1 MEILMSAKK
10 ITIIAEAGVNHNGSV
25 DLACKLI
32 DLAADAG
39 ADIVKF
45 QTSIPSAHISK
56 FAPKA
61 NYQKETTGSDGN
73 QLNMIQK
80 IRMPQEHLPTLKAHC
95 EKRGIMF
102 WCTAF
107 DINSVTLLHD
117 MDIHLWKIPS
127 GEITNVPYL
136 RKVASYGEQIIMST
150 GMATLGEVDTALDI
164 LEKAGTPRSLVTLLH
179 CTTEYPACLDDV
191 NLNAMS
197 IMKAAFPGIAG
208 IGYSDHTPGIEISV
222 AAAAMGATV
231 IEKHFTLDKNMEG
244 PDHKA
249 SMSPEE
255 LYALVGSI
263 RNVERA
269 LGDGIKKPA
278 PEELSNAI
286 AARKSLVAA
295 KKIKKGEVFTTANL
309 TTKRPGSGIS
319 AIFWDLYIGK
329 KAERDYEED
338 ELL

>member
-1 MEILMSAKK
+1 MSAKK
-10 ITIIAEAGVNHNGSV
+10 PITIIAEAGVNHNGDV
-25 DLACKLI
+25 NLAYKLI

-45 QTSIPSAHISK
+45 QTSIPKAHISK

-61 NYQKETTGSDGN
+61 NYQKETTGADGT
-73 QLNMIQK
+73 QLKMINK
-80 IRMPQEHLPTLKAHC
+80 IRMPQEHLPSLKAYC

-107 DINSVTLLHD
+107 DVHSVELLHS

-136 RKVASYGEQIIMST
+136 RKVASYGEPIIMST

-164 LEKAGTPRSLVTLLH
+164 LEKAGTPRRLVTLLH

-191 NLNAMS
+191 NLNAMTV
-197 IMKAAFPGIAG
+197 MRAAFPGIAG

-255 LYALVGSI
+255 LYSLVRSV

-278 PEELSNAI
+278 PEELANAI

-295 KKIKKGEVFTTANL
+295 RNIAKGEVFTPENI

-319 AIFWDLYIGK
+319 AIFWDQYIGR

>member
-1 MEILMSAKK
+1 MADRKP
-10 ITIIAEAGVNHNGSV
+10 ITIIAEAGVNHNGDF

-45 QTSIPSAHISK
+45 QTSIPEAHISK

-61 NYQKETTGSDGN
+61 NYQKVTTGNDGN
-73 QLNMIQK
+73 QLKMINK
-80 IRMPQEHLPTLKAHC
+80 IRMPQEHLPALKAHC

-107 DINSVTLLHD
+107 DVRSVELLHN
-117 MDIHLWKIPS
+117 MDLHIWKIPS
-127 GEITNVPYL
+127 GEVTNVPYL
-136 RKVASYGEQIIMST
+136 RKVASYGEPIIMST
-150 GMATLGEVDTALDI
+150 GMATLGEVDNALDI
-164 LEKAGTPRSLVTLLH
+164 LEKAGAPRSLVTLLH

-197 IMKAAFPGIAG
+197 VMKAAFPGIAG

-222 AAAAMGATV
+222 AAAALGASV

-255 LYALVGSI
+255 LYSLVKSI

-269 LGDGIKKPA
+269 LGNGIKKPA
-278 PEELSNAI
+278 PEEMANAI

-295 KKIKKGEVFTTANL
+295 RDIAKGEVFTAENM

-319 AIFWDLYIGK
+319 AIFWDQYIGR
-329 KAERDYEED
+329 KAERDYEAD

>member
-1 MEILMSAKK
+1 MSAKK
-10 ITIIAEAGVNHNGSV
+10 PITIIAEAGVNHNGDV
-25 DLACKLI
+25 NLAYKLI
-32 DLAADAG
+32 DLAANAG

-45 QTSIPSAHISK
+45 QTSIPRAHISK

-61 NYQKETTGSDGN
+61 NYQKETTGNKGN
-73 QLNMIQK
+73 QLDMINK
-80 IRMPQEHLPTLKAHC
+80 IRMPQAHLPALKEHC

-107 DINSVTLLHD
+107 DVYSVELLHS

-136 RKVASYGEQIIMST
+136 RKIASYGEPIIMST
-150 GMATLGEVDTALDI
+150 GMATLGEVDTALAI
-164 LEKAGTPRSLVTLLH
+164 LEEAGTPRSLVTLMH
-179 CTTEYPACLDDV
+179 CTTEYPACLDGV
-191 NLNAMS
+191 NLNAMVV
-197 IMKAAFPGIAG
+197 MKNAFPGIAG
-208 IGYSDHTPGIEISV
+208 IGYSDHTPGIEVSI
-222 AAAAMGATV
+222 AAAALGASV

-249 SMSPEE
+249 SLSPDE
-255 LYALVGSI
+255 LYSLVRSVRKI
-263 RNVERA
+263 ERA
-269 LGDGIKKPA
+269 LGDGIKKPTL
-278 PEELSNAI
+278 EERANAI
-286 AARKSLVAA
+286 AARKSIVAA
-295 KKIKKGEVFTTANL
+295 RSISKGEVFTPENI

-319 AIFWDLYIGK
+319 AILWDHYLGK

>member
-1 MEILMSAKK
+1 MDVKK
-10 ITIIAEAGVNHNGSV
+10 AITIIAEAGVNHNGDV
-25 DLACKLI
+25 NLAYKLI
-32 DLAADAG
+32 DLAANAG

-45 QTSIPSAHISK
+45 QTSIPKAHISK
-56 FAPKA
+56 FAQKA
-61 NYQKETTGSDGN
+61 NYQKENTGSEEN
-73 QLNMIQK
+73 QLKMINK
-80 IRMPQEHLPTLKAHC
+80 IRMPQEHLPALKAYC

-107 DINSVTLLHD
+107 DIHSVALLHS
-117 MDIHLWKIPS
+117 MDLHLWKIPS

-136 RKVASYGEQIIMST
+136 RKVASYGEPIIMST
-150 GMATLGEVDTALDI
+150 GMATLGEVDTALGI
-164 LEKAGTPRSLVTLLH
+164 LEKSGTPRSLVTLLH
-179 CTTEYPACLDDV
+179 CTTEYPAYLDDV
-191 NLNAMS
+191 NLNAMTA
-197 IMKAAFPGIAG
+197 MKAAFPGIAG

-222 AAAAMGATV
+222 AAAAMGASI

-249 SMSPEE
+249 SLSPDE
-255 LYALVGSI
+255 LYSLVRCV

-269 LGDGIKKPA
+269 LGNGIKKPA
-278 PEELSNAI
+278 PEEIANAV

-295 KKIKKGEVFTTANL
+295 KDIEKGEVFTTENL

-319 AIFWDLYIGK
+319 AIHWDEYLGRT
-329 KAERDYEED
+329 AERDYKED

>member
-1 MEILMSAKK
+1 MSLNKP
-10 ITIIAEAGVNHNGSV
+10 ITIIAEAGVNHNGDV
-25 DLACKLI
+25 NLAYKLI
-32 DLAADAG
+32 ELAADAG

-45 QTSIPSAHISK
+45 QTSIPKAHISR

-61 NYQKETTGSDGN
+61 NYQKKTTGSGEN
-73 QLNMIQK
+73 QLSMINK
-80 IRMPQEHLPTLKAHC
+80 IRMPQEHLPDLKAHC
-95 EKRGIMF
+95 EKCGIMF

-107 DINSVTLLHD
+107 DVYSVELLHS

-136 RKVASYGEQIIMST
+136 RKVASYGEPIIMST
-150 GMATLGEVDTALDI
+150 GMATLGEVDTALGI
-164 LEKAGTPRSLVTLLH
+164 LEKAGTPRNLVTLLH

-197 IMKAAFPGIAG
+197 VMKAAFPGIAG

-255 LYALVGSI
+255 LYALVRCV

-269 LGDGIKKPA
+269 LGDGVKRPA
-278 PEELSNAI
+278 PEEMANAI

-295 KKIKKGEVFTTANL
+295 RNIAKGETFTAENM

-319 AIFWDLYIGK
+319 AIFWDQYLGR